1 MGVNYL
7 SYFLMAVC
15 TILAVN
21 IYLLRKNNSEV
32 TNQLVR
38 ADEESVELN
47 EKKVRCDNDLKSR
60 ESAFKEL
67 SEALTQ
73 RQKENEEVQ
82 KSLDACN
89 KQLAEKKAEKETLE
103 KKKEEAEALKAAEEE
118 EAPKEAEEDE
128 EDETEAE
135 AEEDGEEQ

>member
-60 ESAFKEL
+60 ESAFNEL
-67 SEALTQ
+67 SETLNI

-89 KQLAEKKAEKETLE
+89 KDLTAKKAELEKLE
-103 KKKEEAEALKAAEEE
+103 KKKDESDAPKEAG
-118 EAPKEAEEDE
+118 APKEAEKDE
-128 EDETEAE
+128 A
-135 AEEDGEEQ
+135 

>member
-32 TNQLVR
+32 TDQLVR

-60 ESAFKEL
+60 ESAFNEL
-67 SEALTQ
+67 SETLNI

-89 KQLAEKKAEKETLE
+89 KDLTEKKAELE
-103 KKKEEAEALKAAEEE
+103 KLEKQKEEA
-118 EAPKEAEEDE
+118 EAPKEAEEAEAPKHAEE
-128 EDETEAE
+128 EDK
-135 AEEDGEEQ
+135 DKGEK

>member
-32 TNQLVR
+32 TDQLVR

-60 ESAFKEL
+60 ESAFNEL
-67 SEALTQ
+67 SETLNI

-89 KQLAEKKAEKETLE
+89 KDLTEKKAELE
-103 KKKEEAEALKAAEEE
+103 KLEKQKEEA
-118 EAPKEAEEDE
+118 EAPKEAEEAEAPKQAEE
-128 EDETEAE
+128 EDK
-135 AEEDGEEQ
+135 DKGEK

>member
-32 TNQLVR
+32 TDQLVR

-60 ESAFKEL
+60 ESAFNEL
-67 SEALTQ
+67 SETLNI

-89 KQLAEKKAEKETLE
+89 KDLTEKKAELE
-103 KKKEEAEALKAAEEE
+103 KLEKQKEEA
-118 EAPKEAEEDE
+118 EAPKEAEEAEAPKKAEE
-128 EDETEAE
+128 EDK
-135 AEEDGEEQ
+135 DKGEK

>member
-60 ESAFKEL
+60 ESAFNEL
-67 SEALTQ
+67 SETLNI

-89 KQLAEKKAEKETLE
+89 KDLTEKKAELE
-103 KKKEEAEALKAAEEE
+103 KLEKQKEEAEAPKQAEEAEAPKQAEEE
-118 EAPKEAEEDE
+118 DKDK
-128 EDETEAE
+128 
-135 AEEDGEEQ
+135 GEK

>member
-1 MGVNYL
+1 MNVNYL
-7 SYFLMAVC
+7 SYFLMVVC

-21 IYLLRKNNSEV
+21 IYILRKSNSEV
-32 TNQLVR
+32 ANQLVK

-60 ESAFKEL
+60 ESALNEL
-67 SEALTQ
+67 TETLNL

-89 KQLAEKKAEKETLE
+89 KDLTEKKAELEKNE
-103 KKKEEAEALKAAEEE
+103 KKKEEPDAPKEAEEA

-128 EDETEAE
+128 EDDA
-135 AEEDGEEQ
+135 

>member
-60 ESAFKEL
+60 ESAFNEL
-67 SEALTQ
+67 SETLNI

-89 KQLAEKKAEKETLE
+89 KDLTEKKAQLE
-103 KKKEEAEALKAAEEE
+103 KLEKQKEEAEAPKQAEEAEAPKQAEEE
-118 EAPKEAEEDE
+118 DKDK
-128 EDETEAE
+128 
-135 AEEDGEEQ
+135 GEK